1 MKTRVNSSAVE
12 HLVYTEAV
20 GGSIPSSPIN
30 KNKIVVEMK
39 SFNQFYEQAG
49 RLIPGGPYSSEK
61 PAPSLAGNEPK
72 ESNTQ
77 SKKSPRMVP
86 PKKEDKNNDSL

>member
-1 MKTRVNSSAVE
+1 
-12 HLVYTEAV
+12 
-20 GGSIPSSPIN
+20 
-30 KNKIVVEMK
+30 MK

-49 RLIPGGPYSSEK
+49 RLIPG
-61 PAPSLAGNEPK
+61 LAGNEPK

-77 SKKSPRMVP
+77 SKKSPRIVP

>member
-1 MKTRVNSSAVE
+1 MNSSAVE

-49 RLIPGGPYSSEK
+49 RLIPG
-61 PAPSLAGNEPK
+61 LAGNEPK

-77 SKKSPRMVP
+77 SKKSPRIVP